1 LQVTSEYKDLIK
13 KYLLFNALGLGL
25 LGCSVFINFLLY
37 NRVNKYYLELNQTRL
52 DPLGLSYYPVNSPAV
67 AKPGRFRVVFFGD
80 SRAADWLPPKID
92 RYEFI
97 NRGIPSQT
105 SVQTIDRLSAHV
117 SPLKPDLVIIQVG
130 VNDLKTIALFPERKQ
145 AIITNCQVNI
155 KQIIQ
160 ASRKLGAVVMVTTIL
175 PAGEVPLERK
185 PFWSDQIGLAIKEVN
200 TYIKTLADDKTIVFD
215 TYALLADRRGLMLPQ
230 YRSDELHFNQ
240 QGYTILNQ
248 ELARQ
253 LAKIDRL
260 IHKPVQAQ
268 LE

>member
-1 LQVTSEYKDLIK
+1 VLEYNNLNKIC
-13 KYLLFNALGLGL
+13 LLLNILGLGM
-25 LGCSVFINFLLY
+25 LGCSIFVNFLLY
-37 NRVNKYYLELNQTRL
+37 NRANKYYFELNQTRL
-52 DPLGLSYYPVNSPAV
+52 DPLGLSYYPVNPQAITKSS
-67 AKPGRFRVVFFGD
+67 RSRVVFFGD
-80 SRAADWLPPKID
+80 SRATNWTPPKID

-97 NRGIPSQT
+97 NRGISSQT
-105 SVQTIDRLSAHV
+105 SVQTIDRFSAHV
-117 SPLKPDLVIIQVG
+117 NPLKPDLVIIQVG

-145 AIITNCQVNI
+145 EIIANCQTNI

-160 ASRKLGAVVMVTTIL
+160 ASRKLGAVVMVTTIF

-185 PFWSDQIGLAIKEVN
+185 PFWSDEIGLAIKEVN

-215 TYALLADRRGLMLPQ
+215 TYSLLADRHGLMLPQ

-260 IHKPVQAQ
+260 IHNPAK
-268 LE
+268 

>member
-1 LQVTSEYKDLIK
+1 LK
-13 KYLLFNALGLGL
+13 KNYILFSVLGLGL
-25 LGCSVFINFLLY
+25 LVCSFFVNFLLY
-37 NRVNKYYLELNQTRL
+37 NRTSKYYLELNQTRL
-52 DPLGLSYYPVNSPAV
+52 DPLGLNYYPVNSQVV
-67 AKPGRFRVVFFGD
+67 AKPDRSRVVFFGD
-80 SRAADWLPPKID
+80 SRAASWLPPKID

-97 NRGIPSQT
+97 NRGISSQT
-105 SVQTIDRLSAHV
+105 SAQTIARFSAHV
-117 SPLKPDLVIIQVG
+117 SPLKPNLVIVQVG

-145 AIITNCQVNI
+145 AIITNCQANI

-175 PAGEVPLERK
+175 PTGEVPLERK
-185 PFWSDQIGLAIKEVN
+185 PFWSDEIGLAIKQVN
-200 TYIKTLADDKTIVFD
+200 TYIKTLADDKTVVFD

-230 YRSDELHFNQ
+230 YRLDELHFNQ

-260 IHKPVQAQ
+260 IQKPVKAQ
-268 LE
+268 LEQSFVD